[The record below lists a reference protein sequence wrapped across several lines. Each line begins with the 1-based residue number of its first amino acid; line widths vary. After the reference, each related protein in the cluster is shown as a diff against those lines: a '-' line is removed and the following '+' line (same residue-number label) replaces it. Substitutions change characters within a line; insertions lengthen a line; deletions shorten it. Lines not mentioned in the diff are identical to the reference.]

1 MAGPAAAVS
10 KTWHPLPGGV
20 GDLILE
26 YLNIEPLMPPVN
38 LRVSKILRR
47 PIMTLTSPRATLIPT
62 DSDEILRSGA
72 DFDVIGMVMRG
83 SRPSC
88 FRGRS
93 ALRQFTCHVYIIGP
107 AMGDF
112 RQVWEAKYGAP
123 WPHVHGGAHPLLKTL
138 RRRYDEH
145 MEDWARDNTESLRL
159 MCVLN
164 R

>member
-1 MAGPAAAVS
+1 MAGAAAAVS
-10 KTWHPLPGGV
+10 KTWHPFPGGV

-26 YLNIEPLMPPVN
+26 YLNLEPLMPPMN

-72 DFDVIGMVMRG
+72 DFDVVGMTLHGNRVYR
-83 SRPSC
+83 

-93 ALRQFTCHVYIIGP
+93 ALRQFTCHVYIRGP
-107 AMGDF
+107 AMDDF
-112 RQVWEAKYGAP
+112 REAWEAKYGAP
-123 WPHVHGGAHPLLKTL
+123 WPYAYGDTHPLLKKL

-145 MEDWARDNTESLRL
+145 MEDWDRDNAESLRL
-159 MCVLN
+159 MYVLSL
-164 R
+164 